1 MSNNKCPNLIKI
13 IQSNFHK
20 LSKGQK
26 IIADYIINNYD
37 KAAFMT
43 AASLGEVLNISESTI
58 VRFANSLGYSG
69 YRELQKEL
77 QELIKHKLTTVQ
89 RITLN
94 DYSNKENALSKVMEK
109 DIDNVKKT
117 IQEIDIKSFNK
128 AIDLILKSRHIYIIG
143 LRSSAFL
150 SGYLSFYLNFI
161 FDNVKL
167 VTEGPNDVFEQLI
180 MADKD
185 DVVIGITYPRY
196 SRRTLEAI
204 DLVKSKGCSIIS
216 ITDSLLSP
224 AAHRADVSLI
234 ARSDM
239 ISFVDSLVVPM
250 SLINALI
257 VSLGAR
263 KRDDITNYFED
274 LELIWKKYNVYDE
287 NNI

>member
-1 MSNNKCPNLIKI
+1 MSNDKSPNLIRI

-20 LSKGQK
+20 LSKGQR

-58 VRFANSLGYSG
+58 VRFANSIGYTG
-69 YRELQKEL
+69 YKELQKEL

-89 RITLN
+89 RLSLN

-109 DIDNVKKT
+109 DIDNIKKT
-117 IQEIDIKSFNK
+117 IGEIEIKGFSK

-143 LRSSAFL
+143 LRSSGFL
-150 SGYLSFYLNFI
+150 SGYLAFYLNFI

-167 VTEGPNDVFEQLI
+167 VTEGPNDVFEQLN
-180 MADKD
+180 MASKD

-196 SRRTLEAI
+196 SRRTIEAI
-204 DLVKSKGCSIIS
+204 DLVKDKNCSIIS
-216 ITDSLLSP
+216 ITDSHISP
-224 AAHRADVSLI
+224 AAQRADVSLI

-239 ISFVDSLVVPM
+239 ISFVDSLVAPM

-263 KRDDITNYFED
+263 KKEDITNYFED
-274 LELIWKKYNVYDE
+274 LEVIWKKYNVYED

>member
-1 MSNNKCPNLIKI
+1 MSNDKSPNLIKI
-13 IQSNFHK
+13 IQGNFHK

-89 RITLN
+89 RLTLN

-109 DIDNVKKT
+109 DIDNIKKT
-117 IQEIDIKSFNK
+117 IQEIDIKSFNR

-150 SGYLSFYLNFI
+150 SGYLAFYLNFI
-161 FDNVKL
+161 FGNVKL

-180 MADKD
+180 MADKE

-204 DLVKSKGCSIIS
+204 DFAKSKGCSIIS

-239 ISFVDSLVVPM
+239 ISFVDSLVAPM
-250 SLINALI
+250 SLINAFI
-257 VSLGAR
+257 VSLGVR
-263 KRDDITNYFED
+263 KREDITNYFED
-274 LELIWKKYNVYDE
+274 LEMIWKKYNVYDE

>member
-1 MSNNKCPNLIKI
+1 
-13 IQSNFHK
+13 
-20 LSKGQK
+20 
-26 IIADYIINNYD
+26 
-37 KAAFMT
+37 MT
-43 AASLGEVLNISESTI
+43 AANLGEVLNISESTI

-128 AIDLILKSRHIYIIG
+128 AIDLILQSRHIYIIG

-180 MADKD
+180 MAGKD

-224 AAHRADVSLI
+224 AAHRADISLI

-239 ISFVDSLVVPM
+239 ISFVDSLVAPM

>member
-1 MSNNKCPNLIKI
+1 MSNNKSPNLIKI

-43 AASLGEVLNISESTI
+43 AANLGEVLNISESTI

-167 VTEGPNDVFEQLI
+167 ITEGPNDVFEQLI
-180 MADKD
+180 MAGKD

-239 ISFVDSLVVPM
+239 ISFVDSLVAPM

-263 KRDDITNYFED
+263 KQDDITNYFED